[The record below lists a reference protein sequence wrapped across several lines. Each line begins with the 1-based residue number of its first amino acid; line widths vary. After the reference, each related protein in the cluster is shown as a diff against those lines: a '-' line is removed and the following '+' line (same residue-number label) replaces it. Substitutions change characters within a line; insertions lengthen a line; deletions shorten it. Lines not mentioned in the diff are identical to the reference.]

1 MNKTIWTF
9 WENNENND
17 NIIINKCI
25 DYNNSFIIYN
35 EKY

>member
-9 WENNENND
+9 WENNN